1 VYVPAVVTVMAAVVA
16 PVLHRNVAPVSPVAV
31 RTELPQLF
39 TTVTVG
45 AGGIISG
52 AAVPEPAGLIH
63 PSGDVWVTVYSPA
76 TVTVIEAVVSPVLQR
91 KVAPVTPVAVSTEF
105 PQLFTTVTTGAAGIT
120 FGAAVPEPG
129 RLVHPFGAVWVTV

>member
-1 VYVPAVVTVMAAVVA
+1 VT
-16 PVLHRNVAPVSPVAV
+16 PVAV
-31 RTELPQLF
+31 STEFPQLF

-63 PSGDVWVTVYSPA
+63 PSGEVWVTVYSPA

-91 KVAPVTPVAVSTEF
+91 KVAPVTPVAVSVEN
-105 PQLFTTVTTGAAGIT
+105 QQSSTTVTTGAGGIT
-120 FGAAVPEPG
+120 NGAAVPEPG
-129 RLVHPFGAVWVTV
+129 RLTHPSGEV